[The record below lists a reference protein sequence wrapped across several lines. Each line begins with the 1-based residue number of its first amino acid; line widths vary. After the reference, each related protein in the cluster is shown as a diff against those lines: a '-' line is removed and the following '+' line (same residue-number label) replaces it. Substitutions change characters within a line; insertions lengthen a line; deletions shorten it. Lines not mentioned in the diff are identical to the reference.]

1 MPPKKKAVAVD
12 VQIKSCNPMQQFSGA
27 YVVYLQLDRR
37 PPDSVLEVLRGF
49 GFYRK
54 GPGGGAGWHIPIEK
68 ATQCAQAIRGMW
80 PDLSQRMAKCAKE
93 IKHNRENVPCPSK
106 VKGLSITSKP
116 AGKRKYTSVSK
127 V

>member
-54 GPGGGAGWHIPIEK
+54 GPGGAGWHIPVEK
-68 ATQCAQAIRGMW
+68 ANDCAAGIHRMW
-80 PDLSQRMAKCAKE
+80 PELSQRITKCAKE
-93 IKHNRENVPCPSK
+93 IKQNKENVPCPSK
-106 VKGLSITSKP
+106 EKSMSISSKLI
-116 AGKRKYTSVSK
+116 GKRKYTSISK